1 MAPHFLL
8 TAIEQIEAETPE
20 HQRILVLELRRELNQ
35 RWPIFHNV
43 QSLDDYIRSAAKQVL
58 HFPNATD
65 SEIDEAL
72 GNEEKCIHALR
83 ESLDFRDTAKS
94 VGPVVTLTE

>member
-1 MAPHFLL
+1 MTPHFLL
-8 TAIEQIEAETPE
+8 NVIEKIEADTPE

-43 QSLDDYIRSAAKQVL
+43 QSLDDYIRSAAKQVF

-83 ESLDFRDTAKS
+83 ESLDFHDTAKS
-94 VGPVVTLTE
+94 VGPVVTIY